1 MSVMRSTVQRRAKM
15 YLPRRGR
22 QLRRRRV
29 VIATVMKTGLRQG
42 KPILVAV
49 VVAVVEEEEEA
60 VEQARR

>member
-1 MSVMRSTVQRRAKM
+1 
-15 YLPRRGR
+15 
-22 QLRRRRV
+22 
-29 VIATVMKTGLRQG
+29 MKTGLRQG